1 MPLEQG
7 SSEASLHD
15 NIKKLMSEGKPR
27 NQAVAIAYDIQKKAK
42 EKNDLDFMSDQPCAE
57 GYQMGNR
64 KPTNQAGAANPLGF
78 VYGGVA
84 NQYPYGG

>member
-42 EKNDLDFMSDQPCAE
+42 EKSDDMQPCAE

-78 VYGGVA
+78 VYGGVQ
-84 NQYPYGG
+84 NQYPFGG